1 MHPNAELIHRFY
13 TCFQNRDAAGMG
25 ACYATDAEFSDPVFV
40 GLKGTQVP
48 AMWQML
54 CERGKDLEIEFKG
67 IEVNDRVG
75 RASWTAFYTF
85 SGTGRQV
92 HNEIEARFEFQ
103 DGKIARHRDAFNL
116 WRWAGQALGLKGTL
130 LGWSPPVQGAI
141 RKQAAHSLAEY
152 MKKRGLAAA

>member
-13 TCFQNRDAAGMG
+13 TCFQSRDAAGMG
-25 ACYATDAEFSDPVFV
+25 ACYTPDAEFSDPVFLS
-40 GLKGTQVP
+40 LKGAQVP

-85 SGTGRQV
+85 TVTGRQV
-92 HNEIEARFEFQ
+92 HNAIEARFEFQ
-103 DGKIARHRDAFNL
+103 DGKIARHRDTFNL

-141 RKQAAHSLAEY
+141 RKQAAYRLDEY
-152 MKKRGLAAA
+152 MKKRGLAA

>member
-25 ACYATDAEFSDPVFV
+25 ACYTPDAEFSDPVFLS
-40 GLKGTQVP
+40 LKGAEVP

-85 SGTGRQV
+85 VVTGRQV
-92 HNEIEARFEFQ
+92 HNAIEARFEFQ
-103 DGKIARHRDAFNL
+103 DGKIARHRDTFNL

-130 LGWSPPVQGAI
+130 FGWSPPVQGAI
-141 RKQAAHSLAEY
+141 RKQAAYRLAEY
-152 MKKRGLAAA
+152 MKKRGLAA

>member
-1 MHPNAELIHRFY
+1 MHPNAELIHHFY
-13 TCFQNRDAAGMG
+13 TCFQSRDAAGMG
-25 ACYATDAEFSDPVFV
+25 ACYTPDAEFSDPVFV
-40 GLKGTQVP
+40 SLKGAEVP

-85 SGTGRQV
+85 TVTGRQV
-92 HNEIEARFEFQ
+92 HNAIEARFEFK
-103 DGKIARHRDAFNL
+103 DGKISRHRDTFNL

-141 RKQAAHSLAEY
+141 RKQAAYRLAEY
-152 MKKRGLAAA
+152 MKKRGLAA